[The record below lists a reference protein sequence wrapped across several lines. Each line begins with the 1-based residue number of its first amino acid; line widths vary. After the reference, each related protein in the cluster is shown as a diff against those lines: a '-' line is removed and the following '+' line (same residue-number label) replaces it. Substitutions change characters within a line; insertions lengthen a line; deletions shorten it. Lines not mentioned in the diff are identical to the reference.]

1 MSRGCS
7 DGPVKGPRCSQGSVD
22 WNGTRSEEANLFWQ
36 PGEDQG
42 VLSDGGVG
50 EKTTVLLAWRSAWG
64 TRAISC
70 VPLGFRTGCLCRQF
84 DPVSVISLW
93 LLFSR

>member
-22 WNGTRSEEANLFWQ
+22 WNGARSEEANLFWQ
-36 PGEDQG
+36 PAEGQR

-50 EKTTVLLAWRSAWG
+50 EKTSVLLAWRLAWG
-64 TRAISC
+64 TRDISC
-70 VPLGFRTGCLCRQF
+70 VPLGFRTG
-84 DPVSVISLW
+84 
-93 LLFSR
+93 